1 MQPLISV
8 IVPVYNG
15 ETYLANCIESIEKQ
29 SYKPLEVIIVN
40 DGSTD
45 QTGEVCQALTEKYD
59 NIRLISLPDLGV
71 SAARNAGMKEAKGDY
86 LTFVDADDRIR
97 PPMLQM
103 LYEMLVQTH
112 SQVAGCTFA
121 KWQTQRGWELLE
133 KSIPAEQNE
142 ITLYTGKEYLSQQLL
157 KGNSR
162 CWSKLYSAEFI
173 RRNHIQFREG
183 LTIGEDMLFLMELL
197 PAIGQ
202 IAEMNYPGYG
212 YYQNPEGAMNRK
224 FEPRYMDQI
233 LCWKLLR
240 EKAVKMDASCEN
252 QITSLLLMGIM
263 LTAGKLSRLSGEER
277 KKNEEYIRLC
287 HTEIMRE
294 KGNFKAR
301 MMLSKAYRLKVRF
314 FAMAPG
320 LYLRLY
326 HLHKNET

>member
-45 QTGEVCQALTEKYD
+45 QTKEVCRELTEQYD
-59 NIRLISLPDLGV
+59 NIRILSLPDLGV

-86 LTFVDADDRIR
+86 FTFVDADDRIR
-97 PPMLQM
+97 PQMLQM

-121 KWQTQRGWELLE
+121 KWQTLREWELLE
-133 KSIPAEQNE
+133 KSVSVEQSE
-142 ITLYTGKEYLSQQLL
+142 VTLYTGKEYLNKQLL
-157 KGNSR
+157 NGISR
-162 CWSKLYSAEFI
+162 CWSKLYAAELI
-173 RRNHIQFREG
+173 RKNHIQFREG

-197 PAIGQ
+197 PLIGQ

-233 LCWKLLR
+233 LCWKLVR
-240 EKAVKMDASCEN
+240 EKAVNMDASCEN
-252 QITSLLLMGIM
+252 RMTSLLLMGIM
-263 LTAGKLSRLSGEER
+263 LTVGKLSGLSHEER

-287 HTEIMRE
+287 HAEIMRE
-294 KGNFKAR
+294 KGNFKAYR
-301 MMLSKAYRLKVRF
+301 MLSRAYRLKVWF

-320 LYLRLY
+320 LYLWLY

>member
-71 SAARNAGMKEAKGDY
+71 SVARNAGMKEAKGDY

-112 SQVAGCTFA
+112 SQVVGCTFA

-142 ITLYTGKEYLSQQLL
+142 ITLYTGKEYLNQQLL

>member
-103 LYEMLVQTH
+103 LYEMLAQTH
-112 SQVAGCTFA
+112 SQVVGCTFA

-133 KSIPAEQNE
+133 KSIPVEQNE
-142 ITLYTGKEYLSQQLL
+142 ITLYTGKEYLNQQLL

>member
-103 LYEMLVQTH
+103 LYEMLAQTH
-112 SQVAGCTFA
+112 SQVVGCTFA

-133 KSIPAEQNE
+133 KSIPVEQNE
-142 ITLYTGKEYLSQQLL
+142 ITLYTGKEYLNQQLL

-162 CWSKLYSAEFI
+162 CWSKLYSAKFI